1 LLATTEGP
9 RASLQPL
16 AEGISFAR
24 ARGQRA
30 GDRYLTSGMVNML
43 YGAGEH
49 DEALRVA
56 ADLVPQVEAGDDIT
70 LLDIRTVQVSISTL
84 RGQGEPATGRLDWIE
99 ARSRQTGDPQII
111 VSGLVPAAV
120 ARAGIGDGSAARRL
134 LAEVEAYPG
143 ARENTNYAVTL
154 PSMVRTALQLR
165 DYALAEQL
173 VAGSWGPWPYARH
186 ALVAADAALA
196 EARGDTQV
204 AADAYADA
212 ADRWRRFGV
221 VEEEGFALLG
231 QGRCL
236 IGLSRLADADLEL
249 QRARSIFER
258 LHAAPALAE
267 VDELIRLV
275 AERAG

>member
-1 LLATTEGP
+1 
-9 RASLQPL
+9 
-16 AEGISFAR
+16 
-24 ARGQRA
+24 
-30 GDRYLTSGMVNML
+30 M
-43 YGAGEH
+43 
-49 DEALRVA
+49 
-56 ADLVPQVEAGDDIT
+56 
-70 LLDIRTVQVSISTL
+70 SISTL